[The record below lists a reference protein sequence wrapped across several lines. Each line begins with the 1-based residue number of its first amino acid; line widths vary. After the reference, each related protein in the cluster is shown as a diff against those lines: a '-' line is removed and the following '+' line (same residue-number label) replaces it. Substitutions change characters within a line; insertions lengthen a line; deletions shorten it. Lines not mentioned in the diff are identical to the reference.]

1 MACPGWLRFPETS
14 PNVSLT
20 RIPVNAP
27 VIARRRAWGARRGRR
42 WARFLPAGMILTVQ
56 KMIFDFSKQHHAA
69 ARLLALLAAATIAGA
84 CGPTPPAARSD
95 RLRVLATTTIVA
107 DLARQVG
114 GDRVDVECLMAA
126 GIDPHSYKPTPRD
139 ADRLAT
145 ADVVVANGL
154 HLEGRLAELLERLG
168 RRRPV
173 VAVGEALSADDLLSA
188 GGDRHDPHVWF
199 DPLLW
204 ARCGTALA
212 DTLAKVDPAGAEAYA
227 ARGRGYADRL
237 ALLDAAVRDRLA
249 AIPAER
255 RVLVT
260 AHDAFRYFGRA
271 YGVEVVGVQGTS
283 TESEAGLADINRL
296 VEIVVSRR
304 IPAVF
309 IETSV
314 SDRSVMALRE
324 GAAARGHEVG
334 LGGTLLSDS
343 LGGAGSGAETLEDAL
358 RANAETIA
366 SALGG
371 PAP

>member
-1 MACPGWLRFPETS
+1 
-14 PNVSLT
+14 
-20 RIPVNAP
+20 
-27 VIARRRAWGARRGRR
+27 
-42 WARFLPAGMILTVQ
+42 
-56 KMIFDFSKQHHAA
+56 MIFDFSKYRAGA
-69 ARLLALLAAATIAGA
+69 VWLLALVAVATLAGA
-84 CGPTPPAARSD
+84 CRPAPPGARSG

-107 DLARQVG
+107 DLARQIG

-173 VAVGEALSADDLLSA
+173 VAVGEALPPEDLLSA

-199 DPLLW
+199 DPRLW

-212 DTLAKVDPAGAEAYA
+212 DALAKIDPSAADEYA
-227 ARGRGYADRL
+227 ARGRDYADRL
-237 ALLDAAVRDRLA
+237 AAVDGAVRARLA
-249 AIPAER
+249 TIPEER

-296 VEIVVSRR
+296 VELVATRR

-314 SDRSVMALRE
+314 SDRSVTALRE

-343 LGGAGSGAETLEDAL
+343 LGGAGSGTETLEEAL
-358 RANAETIA
+358 RANADTIA
-366 SALGG
+366 SALGSG
-371 PAP
+371 TP

>member
-1 MACPGWLRFPETS
+1 MLR
-14 PNVSLT
+14 
-20 RIPVNAP
+20 
-27 VIARRRAWGARRGRR
+27 
-42 WARFLPAGMILTVQ
+42 AGMILTVQ
-56 KMIFDFSKQHHAA
+56 KMSFDFSKRVAVA
-69 ARLLALLAAATIAGA
+69 ARLLAVAGLAAVAGA
-84 CGPTPPAARSD
+84 CGPAPPAPRAGP
-95 RLRVLATTTIVA
+95 LRVLATTTIVA
-107 DLARQVG
+107 DLARQIG
-114 GDRVDVECLMAA
+114 GDRVAVECLMAA

-173 VAVGEALSADDLLSA
+173 VAVGEALPRDDLLSA
-188 GGDRHDPHVWF
+188 GGDRHDPNVWF
-199 DPLLW
+199 DPRLW
-204 ARCGTALA
+204 ARCGTELADALA
-212 DTLAKVDPAGAEAYA
+212 RIDPPGAEGYA
-227 ARGRGYADRL
+227 ARGRDYAARL
-237 ALLDAAVRDRLA
+237 TTLDAAVRDRLA
-249 AIPAER
+249 GIPEER

-296 VEIVVSRR
+296 VELVVTRR

-314 SDRSVMALRE
+314 SDRSVAALRE
-324 GAAARGHEVG
+324 GAAARGHEVS

-343 LGGAGSGAETLEDAL
+343 LGGPGSGAETLEAAL
-358 RANAETIA
+358 RANADTIA
-366 SALGG
+366 AALGSST
-371 PAP
+371 P

>member
-1 MACPGWLRFPETS
+1 
-14 PNVSLT
+14 
-20 RIPVNAP
+20 
-27 VIARRRAWGARRGRR
+27 
-42 WARFLPAGMILTVQ
+42 
-56 KMIFDFSKQHHAA
+56 MIFDFSKRSVTAVHV
-69 ARLLALLAAATIAGA
+69 LALMSVAALAGA
-84 CGPTPPAARSD
+84 CRPAPPAARSG

-107 DLARQVG
+107 DLARQIG

-145 ADVVVANGL
+145 ADIVVANGL

-173 VAVGEALSADDLLSA
+173 VAVGDSLPPDDLLSA

-199 DPLLW
+199 DPRLW

-212 DTLAKVDPAGAEAYA
+212 EALAKADPAGAAGYV
-227 ARGRGYADRL
+227 ARGRDYADRL
-237 ALLDAAVRDRLA
+237 AVVDASVRDRLA
-249 AIPAER
+249 TIPEER

-296 VEIVVSRR
+296 VDLVAARR

-314 SDRSVMALRE
+314 SDRSVTALRE
-324 GAAARGHEVG
+324 GAAARGHQVG

-343 LGGAGSGAETLEDAL
+343 LGGAGSGAETLEEAL
-358 RANAETIA
+358 RSNVDTIA
-366 SALGG
+366 SALGSD
-371 PAP
+371 AP